1 MGGMVLE
8 TSMSEIVSRVEEMS
22 KLEKAEAGITA
33 APAKAMSAVK
43 EMNIPSLT
51 QKIKDIKMPDLPS
64 IGGLKFN

>member
-8 TSMSEIVSRVEEMS
+8 TSMSEIVSRIEEMS
-22 KLEKAEAGITA
+22 KLEKAEAGIGA

-51 QKIKDIKMPDLPS
+51 QKIKDMKMPDLPS
-64 IGGLKFN
+64 LSGLKFN